1 MNGTPDKIICSKC
14 QKHLDVS
21 ALNAFA
27 EFKCPSCG
35 VRLKVPF
42 IFDRYYLMD
51 LCGIGGMSRV
61 YRAFDPVM
69 NVNVAIKI
77 TDENAFESDSVG
89 ERFTREA
96 ALVAKINHPGI
107 VKVYRGGIYMNQP
120 YLVMEFMKKGT
131 LEVLQRTFMLPPVEK
146 ILSWLSVIADGLY
159 AASQLGIVHHD
170 VKPANI
176 IVTPCDD
183 MHLIDYD
190 AAWLPG
196 FTLADVEEV
205 GTPAFSHPHCG
216 VGFFDKRV
224 DDYAIALVSVMLAAL
239 AYKRE
244 RFEPYIKND
253 GSLFVPKDVL
263 DGSDELMNVALS
275 LFERRGDMA
284 HHHIARMLYQSDGCI
299 DGLDDALSEALRR

>member
-1 MNGTPDKIICSKC
+1 MAAL
-14 QKHLDVS
+14 LDV
-21 ALNAFA
+21 LNAFSTSVVTFNTLKPQHITCDNIYA
-27 EFKCPSCG
+27 GNNVVVCRCMEQTHGMEMALRCYPRRRRNVAAIYGRRYLPDELTIRAINNVREVLDVVAMPWVDG
-35 VRLKVPF
+35 VSLDKLLGKPRADYCKLSHA
-42 IFDRYYLMD
+42 FDRVALG
-51 LCGIGGMSRV
+51 LLSAP
-61 YRAFDPVM
+61 RAHGD
-69 NVNVAIKI
+69 
-77 TDENAFESDSVG
+77 
-89 ERFTREA
+89 
-96 ALVAKINHPGI
+96 
-107 VKVYRGGIYMNQP
+107 
-120 YLVMEFMKKGT
+120 
-131 LEVLQRTFMLPPVEK
+131 VE
-146 ILSWLSVIADGLY
+146 
-159 AASQLGIVHHD
+159 
-170 VKPANI
+170 PANI

-239 AYKRE
+239 AYKRD

-263 DGSDELMNVALS
+263 DGSDELMNAALS